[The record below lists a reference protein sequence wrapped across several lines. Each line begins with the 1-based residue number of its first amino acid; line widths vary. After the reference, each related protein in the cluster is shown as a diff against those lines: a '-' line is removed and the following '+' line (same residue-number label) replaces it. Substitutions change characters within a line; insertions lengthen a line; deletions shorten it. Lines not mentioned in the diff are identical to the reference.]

1 MTGRPCFDGRPR
13 TGCYF
18 WLGKTLAVVTDGA
31 FAEEGCPELQSD
43 AVRRECTAGADSMDE
58 ALVTLS

>member
-1 MTGRPCFDGRPR
+1 MSFATEPFASR
-13 TGCYF
+13 
-18 WLGKTLAVVTDGA
+18 LIAASSDGA

-43 AVRRECTAGADSMDE
+43 AARRECTAGADSMDE